1 MWFII
6 RNYLIDNYACGIEGY
21 EIIDSFDSESEAV
34 LESQKLNFNK
44 ESGEHYFVSEFSNW
58 QEAEEWCKS

>member
-6 RNYLIDNYACGIEGY
+6 RNYLIDNYAFGIEGY
-21 EIIDSFDSESEAV
+21 EVVDYFDDESEAV
-34 LESQKLNFNK
+34 SESQKLNFSK

-58 QEAEEWCKS
+58 QEAEEWCQQ

>member
-6 RNYLIDNYACGIEGY
+6 RNYLIDNYAFGIEGY